1 MRLSNIRDSWDIV
14 MVISWDFL
22 WKIYFFKN
30 HSKVEELSENYWHFI
45 IISRLEY
52 QFVFDLYS
60 ICHLLKFESTRIDL
74 LIFWICNRFSNIRD
88 IWDIVMVLSWDFL
101 WKKYFFKNH
110 SKVEELS
117 ENYWHF
123 RIISRLEFQFVF
135 DLYSICHLLKFE
147 STRHDLLVF
156 WICMRF
162 SNTRDIWDNT
172 RDIWDFLW
180 KIYFFKNHSK
190 VEELSENYWHFRI
203 ISRLEYQF
211 VFDLYSIC
219 QLLKFESTR
228 HDLLIVWICR
238 DSWDIVMVIK
248 KISCEKYT
256 FFKKHSKVEK
266 LSDNCWQFEI
276 HYMPKESVCIRFVF
290 DLSFT

>member
-1 MRLSNIRDSWDIV
+1 MDTNVVFILSFELIIWNLISRWLRDAWRRGPSLLNPSFHWNFRDSKAIC
-14 MVISWDFL
+14 
-22 WKIYFFKN
+22 
-30 HSKVEELSENYWHFI
+30 SKFWTI
-45 IISRLEY
+45 IIDVLKFEQFRIISCLEY

-60 ICHLLKFESTRIDL
+60 TCHLLKFESTRIDL

-101 WKKYFFKNH
+101 WKK
-110 SKVEELS
+110 
-117 ENYWHF
+117 
-123 RIISRLEFQFVF
+123 
-135 DLYSICHLLKFE
+135 
-147 STRHDLLVF
+147 
-156 WICMRF
+156 
-162 SNTRDIWDNT
+162 
-172 RDIWDFLW
+172 
-180 KIYFFKNHSK
+180 YFFKNHSK

-266 LSDNCWQFEI
+266 LSDNCWQFEN
-276 HYMPKESVCIRFVF
+276 HFVPRVSVCICFVF
-290 DLSFT
+290 DLSFTWIWIY